1 MDQYTMALKK
11 YTEEYEDWC
20 LCKKKNKTFK
30 KKVVECKDILTEC
43 KDRDIAVG
51 GGERIYLLSLL
62 IKRVK
67 NKIY

>member
-1 MDQYTMALKK
+1 MRIDVSV
-11 YTEEYEDWC
+11 
-20 LCKKKNKTFK
+20 KKKTKHLK

>member
-20 LCKKKNKTFK
+20 LCKKKKQNIFK
-30 KKVVECKDILTEC
+30 KKVVEC

>member
-1 MDQYTMALKK
+1 MRIDVSV
-11 YTEEYEDWC
+11 
-20 LCKKKNKTFK
+20 KKKQNIFK
-30 KKVVECKDILTEC
+30 KKVVEC